1 MADKSTALV
10 GSSAIYVLM
19 GSIRLLAGKY
29 CSKLWRDISRKKTLL
44 VIFFDAEILSKPI
57 VPKSPASSPEERLRI
72 KVFRESGFYY
82 PKIGNICGCHHS
94 NVFGVSK
101 YFEKAGSLRER
112 QRVGCLKKVNEKR
125 ERFVRRVARSSR
137 FSNWNNKTQ
146 P

>member
-44 VIFFDAEILSKPI
+44 VIFFDAEILFKPI

-82 PKIGNICGCHHS
+82 PKLETFVDVAIPMCLEFPNT
-94 NVFGVSK
+94 
-101 YFEKAGSLRER
+101 
-112 QRVGCLKKVNEKR
+112 LKKL
-125 ERFVRRVARSSR
+125 AH
-137 FSNWNNKTQ
+137 
-146 P
+146 